1 MPGPSL
7 EPVRVLVVDDD
18 PTYRLILKKTLAA
31 IPGVEIV
38 GAAADGVGAWALLE
52 GSAAVDLVTLDVVLG
67 AESGLDLLP
76 RIQARFPSMHVVVLT
91 SSVAREAVRA
101 VGALLLGAGALVLK
115 PSGPGAAEELR
126 SALGREV
133 AACRQRKSAPPYA
146 AQVRRKPIPGAGAM
160 APRPASSALP
170 VTPSQREVI
179 AVGASTGGP
188 TVLREFL
195 KGLGPSFDVPVL
207 VVQHMPKLHVPYFAE
222 LLARES
228 ERDVCLAVHGEAVLP
243 GRVYVA
249 CDGRHLELAVDSGQL
264 VLRQHDGPE
273 EHNCRPAVDPLFR
286 SVAAVCG
293 RSAVGVV
300 MTGMGEDGAAGA
312 RALVEKGAPVVAQD
326 RESSTV
332 WGMPGAVVAAG
343 AASAVAPR
351 HLLANVV
358 NSWTLG
364 RKAR

>member
-1 MPGPSL
+1 MSGSL
-7 EPVRVLVVDDD
+7 EVVRVLVVDDD
-18 PTYRLILKKTLAA
+18 PTYRLIVKKTLSA

-38 GAAADGVGAWALLE
+38 GAAADTAGAWTLLE
-52 GSAAVDLVTLDVVLG
+52 GAGAVDLVTLDVVLG
-67 AESGLDLLP
+67 EQSGLDLLP
-76 RIQARFPSMHVVVLT
+76 RIQTRYPSMHVVVLT
-91 SSVAREAVRA
+91 SSVAREAVRG
-101 VGALLLGAGALVLK
+101 VGALLLGAGALVMK
-115 PSGPGAAEELR
+115 PSGPNAPGELKD
-126 SALGREV
+126 ALAREV
-133 AACRQRKSAPPYA
+133 AACRQRKAAPSYA
-146 AQVRRKPIPGAGAM
+146 LQVRRDSSPGAVPPA
-160 APRPASSALP
+160 RPAMPSLP
-170 VTPSQREVI
+170 VTPAPREVI

-188 TVLREFL
+188 AVLKDFL
-195 KGLGPSFDVPVL
+195 KGLGPGFNVPVL

-228 ERDVCLAVHGEAVLP
+228 ERDVCLAVDGEAVLP

-249 CDGRHLELAVDSGQL
+249 CDGKHLELAVASGQL
-264 VLRQHDGPE
+264 VLKQHDGPE

-312 RALVEKGAPVVAQD
+312 KALAEKGAPVVAQD
-326 RESSTV
+326 RETSTV

-358 NSWTLG
+358 SSWTLG

>member
-1 MPGPSL
+1 MSGPPL
-7 EPVRVLVVDDD
+7 ELVRVLVVDDD
-18 PTYRLILKKTLAA
+18 PTYRLILKKTLGAL
-31 IPGVEIV
+31 PGVEIV
-38 GAAADGVGAWALLE
+38 GAAADAAGAWALLD
-52 GSAAVDLVTLDVVLG
+52 GNAQVDLVTLDVVLG
-67 AESGLDLLP
+67 SESGLDVLP

-101 VGALLLGAGALVLK
+101 VGALLLGAGALVMK
-115 PSGPGAAEELR
+115 PSGPTAADELR
-126 SALGREV
+126 AALAREV
-133 AACRQRKSAPPYA
+133 TACRQRKTAPPYA
-146 AQVRRKPIPGAGAM
+146 SQVRRDASPSAASAQRPGAN
-160 APRPASSALP
+160 PLP
-170 VTPSQREVI
+170 VTPAQREVI

-188 TVLREFL
+188 SVLREFL
-195 KGLGPSFDVPVL
+195 KGLGPHVDVPVL

-249 CDGRHLELAVDSGQL
+249 CDGKHLELAVESGQL
-264 VLRQHDGPE
+264 VLRQHEGPE

-312 RALVEKGAPVVAQD
+312 KALMDKGAPVVAQD
-326 RESSTV
+326 RETSTV

-358 NSWTLG
+358 SSWTLG